1 MAPNA
6 QNYDPG
12 VIPGLLSKL
21 KGLGRSKASIARQLD
36 VSRSTLHNNVTKRT
50 EKRVVTAHIEPNAFT
65 LALYS
70 DPHILFSAY
79 SGPI

>member
-36 VSRSTLHNNVTKRT
+36 VSRSTLHNNAKGTHPARY
-50 EKRVVTAHIEPNAFT
+50 
-65 LALYS
+65 LMQYALEQLLQDEMARFNVNTS
-70 DPHILFSAY
+70 RA
-79 SGPI
+79 